1 MRKPYFQPVPGSPAP
16 LRMIVKRRV
25 RFEEVDSMGI
35 VWHGRYAGYF
45 EDARVAL
52 GHKYGISYSDFISHR
67 NPVPIR
73 QINIEY
79 IEPLFFED
87 DIEIEAILH
96 WSEAA
101 RINFEY
107 IIRKNGNIVCVG
119 YTVQLMLDENLE
131 LLLAPTPFYLD
142 FMEKWKK
149 GLLA

>member
-1 MRKPYFQPVPGSPAP
+1 MRKPYFQPVSGSPPP

-45 EDARVAL
+45 EDGRVAL
-52 GHKYGISYSDFISHR
+52 GHKYGISYSDFIRHR

-96 WSEAA
+96 FSEAA

-107 IIRKNGNIVCVG
+107 IIRKNDNNVCAG
-119 YTVQLMLDENLE
+119 YTIQLMLDENLE
-131 LLLAPTPFYLD
+131 LLLAPPPFYLD

>member
-1 MRKPYFQPVPGSPAP
+1 MRKPYFQPVPGSPPP

-45 EDARVAL
+45 EDGRVAL
-52 GHKYGISYSDFISHR
+52 GHKYGISYSDFIRHK

-73 QINIEY
+73 QMSIEY

-87 DIEIEAILH
+87 DIEIETILH

-101 RINFEY
+101 KINFEY
-107 IIRKNGNIVCVG
+107 IIRKNGNDVCFG
-119 YTVQLMLDENLE
+119 CTVQLMLDEDLE
-131 LLLAPTPFYLD
+131 LLLAPPPFILD

>member
-1 MRKPYFQPVPGSPAP
+1 MRKPYFQPVPGSPPP

-45 EDARVAL
+45 EDGRVAL
-52 GHKYGISYSDFISHR
+52 GHKYGISYSDFIRHR

-79 IEPLFFED
+79 IAPLFFENE
-87 DIEIEAILH
+87 IEIEAILH

-107 IIRKNGNIVCVG
+107 VIRRNGNNVCVG

-131 LLLAPTPFYLD
+131 LSLSPPPFYLE
-142 FMEKWKK
+142 FLEKWKK